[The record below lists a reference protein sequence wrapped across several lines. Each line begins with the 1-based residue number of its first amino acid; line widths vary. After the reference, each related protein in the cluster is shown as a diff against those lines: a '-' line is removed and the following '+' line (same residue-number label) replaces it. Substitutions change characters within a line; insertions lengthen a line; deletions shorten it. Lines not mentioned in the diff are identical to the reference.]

1 MEFGTPRSRLS
12 NSAVSATTSRVP
24 SGRSGRQ
31 NFPIASHSDSKPDDE
46 AAPHTEA
53 AAPRLRRSGRFRRRL
68 VSLLGRLLGQLP
80 PRQPHGTRLLLVLL
94 PGQALRAEG
103 RGGGLQ
109 PGSAQ
114 AVPTSRPPAAP
125 HPAGRAS

>member
-80 PRQPHGTRLLLVLL
+80 PRQPPGTRLPLVLPPAHAL
-94 PGQALRAEG
+94 PPQV
-103 RGGGLQ
+103 GGGGVQ
-109 PGSAQ
+109 PGS
-114 AVPTSRPPAAP
+114 PDTSPA
-125 HPAGRAS
+125 